1 MVAVSVTEPVAP
13 PDREPLDG
21 MLLTTQGE
29 ALETVARYERRWL
42 IEEFFRVLKGATR
55 IEDRRLDEAD
65 DLGKC
70 LAVDAITAC
79 RVMTI
84 ERLARKPGRHPG
96 QPHRRSQRDHRRH
109 PSQGLPPAQAP
120 PEPTIKAVDVAPMAG
135 FIPRKRQSLPGT
147 ETIRQGYR
155 TLLNLVENHRP
166 MRTMNMLKNHDPTVS
181 G

>member
-13 PDREPLDG
+13 PDREPLDW

-70 LAVDAITAC
+70 LAVDAITA
-79 RVMTI
+79 
-84 ERLARKPGRHPG
+84 
-96 QPHRRSQRDHRRH
+96 
-109 PSQGLPPAQAP
+109 
-120 PEPTIKAVDVAPMAG
+120 
-135 FIPRKRQSLPGT
+135 
-147 ETIRQGYR
+147 
-155 TLLNLVENHRP
+155 
-166 MRTMNMLKNHDPTVS
+166 
-181 G
+181 